1 MSRFGIS
8 ARIRTLGL
16 ACCAVFFAVHSRAS
30 SIEISPVKVD
40 LSARIRVGVL
50 TVRNAGEEET
60 VMQVSLM
67 RWPTTDA
74 LYAFEPT
81 TELLVTPTTFRLA
94 GGAQQIVRV
103 GLRGA
108 APLQTEMAYRLVI
121 EEVPALQEQDTTR
134 MRLVVRHDLPVFV
147 APAARALHQVHMEID
162 CTPGGAGLRVH
173 NSGNSHLK
181 VLRMTLQDPA
191 TGSTQGDW
199 KTFEYLLPGAE
210 KRWLLSTVAPDA
222 KGMGYTATAY
232 AEQDAFS
239 AEVQNQCR

>member
-1 MSRFGIS
+1 ML
-8 ARIRTLGL
+8 T
-16 ACCAVFFAVHSRAS
+16 HPS

-40 LSARIRVGVL
+40 LSATARVGVL

-147 APAARALHQVHMEID
+147 APAARALHQVSMEID
-162 CTPGGAGLRVH
+162 
-173 NSGNSHLK
+173 
-181 VLRMTLQDPA
+181 
-191 TGSTQGDW
+191 
-199 KTFEYLLPGAE
+199 
-210 KRWLLSTVAPDA
+210 
-222 KGMGYTATAY
+222 
-232 AEQDAFS
+232 
-239 AEVQNQCR
+239 